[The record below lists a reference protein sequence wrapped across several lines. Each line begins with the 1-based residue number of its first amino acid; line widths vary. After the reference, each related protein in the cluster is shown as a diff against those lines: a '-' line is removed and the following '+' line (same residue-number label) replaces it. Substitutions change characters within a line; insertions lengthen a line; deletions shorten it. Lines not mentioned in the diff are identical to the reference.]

1 MGLDIYFYKTKTSV
15 APSFRNNEN
24 IETFSNERTELRR
37 KNIPT
42 SVMDEI
48 NTLIADASADARS
61 RIKELLTPYCQYGW
75 VLEDILC
82 EDNHQKVV
90 DYAIDRSA
98 SGHLQKIVDYA
109 IDCYASGNDMYYRK
123 VNFLYAFFAE
133 ALTDE
138 QCVVTKHDVET
149 IISHCKEVL
158 ADHSLAETLL
168 PTQSGFFFGST
179 DYDAWYFNAV
189 RDVLDKFTK
198 YLEGWDDDT
207 IGWVYF
213 SW

>member
-15 APSFRNNEN
+15 APSFRNNES
-24 IETFSNERTELRR
+24 IETFDNERTELRK

-48 NTLIADASADARS
+48 RTLVADASTDARS
-61 RIKELLTPYCQYGW
+61 RIKELLTPYCQYEW

-82 EDNHQKVV
+82 EDN
-90 DYAIDRSA
+90 
-98 SGHLQKIVDYA
+98 LQKIVDYA

-158 ADHSLAETLL
+158 ADHSLAEKLL
-168 PTQSGFFFGST
+168 PTQAGFFFGST
-179 DYDAWYFNAV
+179 AYDEWYFK
-189 RDVLDKFTK
+189 DVEYVLEQFTK

>member
-24 IETFSNERTELRR
+24 IETFSKERAESRR

-48 NTLIADASADARS
+48 KALIPGASTES
-61 RIKELLTPYCQYGW
+61 RNRISELLTPYCRYDFY
-75 VLEDILC
+75 LEDIKGCGKEKLEGMVEYIIEGYC
-82 EDNHQKVV
+82 HE
-90 DYAIDRSA
+90 
-98 SGHLQKIVDYA
+98 
-109 IDCYASGNDMYYRK
+109 NDMYYRK

-133 ALTDE
+133 ALEDE

-158 ADHSLAETLL
+158 ADHSLAEKLL
-168 PTQSGFFFGST
+168 PTQAGFFFGST
-179 DYDAWYFNAV
+179 DYNEWYFKDV
-189 RDVLDKFTK
+189 EDVLKKFTE

>member
-37 KNIPT
+37 KHIPA

-48 NTLIADASADARS
+48 NTLIADASTDARS
-61 RIKELLTPYCQYGW
+61 RIKELLTPYCQYNW
-75 VLEDILC
+75 VLEDILY
-82 EDNHQKVV
+82 EDN
-90 DYAIDRSA
+90 
-98 SGHLQKIVDYA
+98 LQKIVDYA

-158 ADHSLAETLL
+158 ADHSLAEKLL

-179 DYDAWYFNAV
+179 AYDEWYFK
-189 RDVLDKFTK
+189 DVEFVLEQFTK

>member
-15 APSFRNNEN
+15 TPSFRNNEN

-48 NTLIADASADARS
+48 NTLVADASIYARN
-61 RIKELLTPYCQYGW
+61 RIKELLTPYCQYEW
-75 VLEDILC
+75 VLEDIIC
-82 EDNHQKVV
+82 ENN
-90 DYAIDRSA
+90 
-98 SGHLQKIVDYA
+98 LQKIVDYA

-158 ADHSLAETLL
+158 ADHSLAEKLL

-179 DYDAWYFNAV
+179 DYNEWYFKDV
-189 RDVLDKFTK
+189 EDVLEKFTK

>member
-1 MGLDIYFYKTKTSV
+1 MGLDIYFYKTKTNV

-24 IETFSNERTELRR
+24 IETFSKERTESRR

-48 NTLIADASADARS
+48 KALVPGASTDARN
-61 RIKELLTPYCQYGW
+61 RISELLTPYCRYDFY
-75 VLEDILC
+75 LEDIKGCGKEKL
-82 EDNHQKVV
+82 EGMV
-90 DYAIDRSA
+90 DYIIE
-98 SGHLQKIVDYA
+98 GYCHE
-109 IDCYASGNDMYYRK
+109 NDMYYRK

-133 ALTDE
+133 ALEDE

-149 IISHCKEVL
+149 VISHCKEVL
-158 ADHSLAETLL
+158 ADHSLAEKLL
-168 PTQSGFFFGST
+168 PTQAGFFFGST
-179 DYDAWYFNAV
+179 DYNEWYFKDV
-189 RDVLDKFTK
+189 EDVLKKFTE

>member
-24 IETFSNERTELRR
+24 IETFSNERTELKR

-48 NTLIADASADARS
+48 NTLVADASTDARS
-61 RIKELLTPYCQYGW
+61 RIKELLTPYCQYEW

-82 EDNHQKVV
+82 EDN
-90 DYAIDRSA
+90 
-98 SGHLQKIVDYA
+98 LQKIVDYA

-158 ADHSLAETLL
+158 ADHSLAEKLL
-168 PTQSGFFFGST
+168 PTQAGFFFGST
-179 DYDAWYFNAV
+179 DYNEWYFK
-189 RDVLDKFTK
+189 DVEYVLEQFTK

>member
-1 MGLDIYFYKTKTSV
+1 
-15 APSFRNNEN
+15 
-24 IETFSNERTELRR
+24 
-37 KNIPT
+37 
-42 SVMDEI
+42 MDEI
-48 NTLIADASADARS
+48 NTLIADASTDARS
-61 RIKELLTPYCQYGW
+61 RIKELLTPYCQYNW
-75 VLEDILC
+75 VLEDILY
-82 EDNHQKVV
+82 EDN
-90 DYAIDRSA
+90 
-98 SGHLQKIVDYA
+98 LQKIVDYA

-158 ADHSLAETLL
+158 ADHSLAEKLL

-179 DYDAWYFNAV
+179 AYDEWYFK
-189 RDVLDKFTK
+189 DVEFVLEQFTK

>member
-15 APSFRNNEN
+15 APSFRNNES
-24 IETFSNERTELRR
+24 IETFSKKRAESRR

-48 NTLIADASADARS
+48 NALVADASTDARN
-61 RIKELLTPYCQYGW
+61 RITELLTPYCIYEFY
-75 VLEDILC
+75 LEDIKTC
-82 EDNHQKVV
+82 EKEKLAKLV
-90 DYAIDRSA
+90 DYI
-98 SGHLQKIVDYA
+98 

-133 ALTDE
+133 ALEDE

-158 ADHSLAETLL
+158 ADHSLAEKLL
-168 PTQSGFFFGST
+168 PTQAGFFFGST
-179 DYDAWYFNAV
+179 DYNEWYFKDV
-189 RDVLDKFTK
+189 EDVLEKFTK

>member
-24 IETFSNERTELRR
+24 IETFSKERAESRR

-48 NTLIADASADARS
+48 NALVADASTDARS
-61 RIKELLTPYCQYGW
+61 RIKELLTPYCQYEW

-82 EDNHQKVV
+82 EDN
-90 DYAIDRSA
+90 
-98 SGHLQKIVDYA
+98 LQKIVDYA

-149 IISHCKEVL
+149 VISHCKEVL
-158 ADHSLAETLL
+158 ADHSLAEKLL
-168 PTQSGFFFGST
+168 PTQAGFFFGST
-179 DYDAWYFNAV
+179 DYNEWYFK
-189 RDVLDKFTK
+189 DVEYVLEQFTK

>member
-24 IETFSNERTELRR
+24 IETFSNERAESRR

-48 NTLIADASADARS
+48 NALVADASTDARS
-61 RIKELLTPYCQYGW
+61 RIKELLTPYCQYEW

-82 EDNHQKVV
+82 EDN
-90 DYAIDRSA
+90 
-98 SGHLQKIVDYA
+98 LQKIVDYA

-158 ADHSLAETLL
+158 ADHSLAEKLL
-168 PTQSGFFFGST
+168 PTQAGFFFGST
-179 DYDAWYFNAV
+179 DYNEWYFKDV
-189 RDVLDKFTK
+189 EDVLKQFTK

>member
-15 APSFRNNEN
+15 APSFRNNES

-48 NTLIADASADARS
+48 NTLIADASTDARS
-61 RIKELLTPYCQYGW
+61 RIKELLTPYCQYEW

-82 EDNHQKVV
+82 EDN
-90 DYAIDRSA
+90 
-98 SGHLQKIVDYA
+98 LQKIVDYA

-133 ALTDE
+133 ALEDE

-149 IISHCKEVL
+149 VISHCKEVL
-158 ADHSLAETLL
+158 ADHSLAEKLL
-168 PTQSGFFFGST
+168 PTQAGFFFGST
-179 DYDAWYFNAV
+179 DYNEWYFKDV
-189 RDVLDKFTK
+189 EDVLEKFTK

>member
-1 MGLDIYFYKTKTSV
+1 MGLDIYFHKTKTSV
-15 APSFRNNEN
+15 APSFRNNES
-24 IETFSNERTELRR
+24 IETFVKENREL
-37 KNIPT
+37 KKSTIPT
-42 SVMDEI
+42 NTI
-48 NTLIADASADARS
+48 NTINELVENASVEAREQLVET
-61 RIKELLTPYCQYGW
+61 IKPYCVYEFY
-75 VLEDILC
+75 LEDIKTC
-82 EDNHQKVV
+82 EKEKLAKLV
-90 DYAIDRSA
+90 DYIIEGYCDA
-98 SGHLQKIVDYA
+98 Y
-109 IDCYASGNDMYYRK
+109 DMYYRK

-158 ADHSLAETLL
+158 ADHSLAEKLL

-179 DYDAWYFNAV
+179 DYNEWYFK
-189 RDVLDKFTK
+189 DVEYVLEQFTK

>member
-15 APSFRNNEN
+15 APSFRNNES
-24 IETFSNERTELRR
+24 IETFDNERTELRK

-48 NTLIADASADARS
+48 RTLVADASTDARS
-61 RIKELLTPYCQYGW
+61 RIKELLTPYCQYEW

-82 EDNHQKVV
+82 EDN
-90 DYAIDRSA
+90 
-98 SGHLQKIVDYA
+98 LQKIVDYA

-158 ADHSLAETLL
+158 ADHSLAEKLL
-168 PTQSGFFFGST
+168 PTQAGFFFGST
-179 DYDAWYFNAV
+179 NYDEWYFK
-189 RDVLDKFTK
+189 DVEYVLEQFTK

>member
-1 MGLDIYFYKTKTSV
+1 M
-15 APSFRNNEN
+15 
-24 IETFSNERTELRR
+24 
-37 KNIPT
+37 
-42 SVMDEI
+42 
-48 NTLIADASADARS
+48 
-61 RIKELLTPYCQYGW
+61 
-75 VLEDILC
+75 
-82 EDNHQKVV
+82 V
-90 DYAIDRSA
+90 DYIIESYCDA
-98 SGHLQKIVDYA
+98 Y
-109 IDCYASGNDMYYRK
+109 DMYYRK

-158 ADHSLAETLL
+158 ADHSLAEKLL

-179 DYDAWYFNAV
+179 DYNEWYFK
-189 RDVLDKFTK
+189 DVEYVLEQFTK

>member
-61 RIKELLTPYCQYGW
+61 RIKELLTPYCQYEW
-75 VLEDILC
+75 ILEDILC
-82 EDNHQKVV
+82 EDN
-90 DYAIDRSA
+90 
-98 SGHLQKIVDYA
+98 LQKIVDYA

-158 ADHSLAETLL
+158 ADHSLAEKLL

-179 DYDAWYFNAV
+179 VYDEWYFK
-189 RDVLDKFTK
+189 DVEYVLEKFTE

>member
-1 MGLDIYFYKTKTSV
+1 MGLDVYFYKTKTSV
-15 APSFRNNEN
+15 APSLRNNEN

-48 NTLIADASADARS
+48 NTLIADASTDARS
-61 RIKELLTPYCQYGW
+61 RIKELLTPYCQYEW

-82 EDNHQKVV
+82 EDN
-90 DYAIDRSA
+90 
-98 SGHLQKIVDYA
+98 LQKIVDYA
-109 IDCYASGNDMYYRK
+109 IGCYASGNDMYYRK

-133 ALTDE
+133 ALEDE
-138 QCVVTKHDVET
+138 QCVVTEHDVET

-158 ADHSLAETLL
+158 ADHSLAEKLL
-168 PTQSGFFFGST
+168 PTQAGFFFGST
-179 DYDAWYFNAV
+179 DYNEWYFK
-189 RDVLDKFTK
+189 DVEEVLEKFTK

>member
-37 KNIPT
+37 KHIPT

-48 NTLIADASADARS
+48 NTLIADASTDARS
-61 RIKELLTPYCQYGW
+61 RIKELLTPYCQYEW

-82 EDNHQKVV
+82 ENN
-90 DYAIDRSA
+90 
-98 SGHLQKIVDYA
+98 LQKIVDYA

-158 ADHSLAETLL
+158 ADHSLAEKLL
-168 PTQSGFFFGST
+168 PTQAGFFFGST
-179 DYDAWYFNAV
+179 DYNEWYFKDV
-189 RDVLDKFTK
+189 EDVLEKFTK

>member
-24 IETFSNERTELRR
+24 IETFSKERAESRR

-48 NTLIADASADARS
+48 KALVPGASTES
-61 RIKELLTPYCQYGW
+61 RNRICELLTPYCRYDFY
-75 VLEDILC
+75 LEDI
-82 EDNHQKVV
+82 K
-90 DYAIDRSA
+90 
-98 SGHLQKIVDYA
+98 
-109 IDCYASGNDMYYRK
+109 DCRKEKLEGMVEYIIEGYCHENDMYYRK

-133 ALTDE
+133 ALEDE

-149 IISHCKEVL
+149 VISHCKEVL
-158 ADHSLAETLL
+158 ADHSLAEKLL
-168 PTQSGFFFGST
+168 PTQAGFFFGST
-179 DYDAWYFNAV
+179 DYNEWYFKDV
-189 RDVLDKFTK
+189 EDVLEKFTK

>member
-1 MGLDIYFYKTKTSV
+1 MGLDIYFYKTKTNV

-37 KNIPT
+37 KNIPA

-48 NTLIADASADARS
+48 NTLVADASDDARS
-61 RIKELLTPYCQYGW
+61 RIKELLTPYCKYSW

-82 EDNHQKVV
+82 EDN
-90 DYAIDRSA
+90 
-98 SGHLQKIVDYA
+98 LQKIVDYA

-133 ALTDE
+133 ILDDE
-138 QCVVTKHDVET
+138 QCVVTRHDVET

-158 ADHSLAETLL
+158 ADHSLAEKLL

-179 DYDAWYFNAV
+179 DYDEWYFK
-189 RDVLDKFTK
+189 DVEEVLEKFTK
-198 YLEGWDDDT
+198 YLEDWDDDT

>member
-24 IETFSNERTELRR
+24 IETFSNERVESRK

-48 NTLIADASADARS
+48 KALVADASTDARS
-61 RIKELLTPYCQYGW
+61 RIKELLTPYCQYEW

-82 EDNHQKVV
+82 EDN
-90 DYAIDRSA
+90 
-98 SGHLQKIVDYA
+98 LQKIVDYA

-158 ADHSLAETLL
+158 ADHSLAEKLL
-168 PTQSGFFFGST
+168 PTQAGFFFGST
-179 DYDAWYFNAV
+179 DYNEWYFK
-189 RDVLDKFTK
+189 DVEYVLEQFTK

>member
-61 RIKELLTPYCQYGW
+61 RIKELLTPYCQYEW
-75 VLEDILC
+75 ILEDILC
-82 EDNHQKVV
+82 EDN
-90 DYAIDRSA
+90 
-98 SGHLQKIVDYA
+98 LQKIVDYA

-158 ADHSLAETLL
+158 ADHSLAEKLL

-179 DYDAWYFNAV
+179 AYDEWYFK
-189 RDVLDKFTK
+189 DVEYVLEKFTE

>member
-37 KNIPT
+37 KHIPA

-48 NTLIADASADARS
+48 NTLIADASTDARS
-61 RIKELLTPYCQYGW
+61 RIKELLTPYCQYNW
-75 VLEDILC
+75 VLEDILY
-82 EDNHQKVV
+82 EDN
-90 DYAIDRSA
+90 
-98 SGHLQKIVDYA
+98 LQKIVDYA

-158 ADHSLAETLL
+158 ADHSLAEKLL

-179 DYDAWYFNAV
+179 AYDEWYFK
-189 RDVLDKFTK
+189 DIEFVLEQFTK

>member
-1 MGLDIYFYKTKTSV
+1 
-15 APSFRNNEN
+15 
-24 IETFSNERTELRR
+24 
-37 KNIPT
+37 
-42 SVMDEI
+42 MDEI
-48 NTLIADASADARS
+48 NTLIADASTDARS
-61 RIKELLTPYCQYGW
+61 RIKELLTPYCQYEW

-82 EDNHQKVV
+82 EDN
-90 DYAIDRSA
+90 
-98 SGHLQKIVDYA
+98 LQKIVDYA

-133 ALTDE
+133 ALEDE

-149 IISHCKEVL
+149 VISHCKEVL
-158 ADHSLAETLL
+158 ADHSLAEKLL
-168 PTQSGFFFGST
+168 PTQAGFFFGST
-179 DYDAWYFNAV
+179 DYNEWYFKDV
-189 RDVLDKFTK
+189 EDVLEKFTK